1 LEYAATTKKQ
11 AQRSKSLT
19 LRKQGDFLRSRQ
31 GGFMEEEKKDTN
43 KGFVIKDRRHFDESG
58 AARGEEE
65 KKKEEE
71 KKPEVKVEQTTPPQE
86 EPSNAPLEDAPLPE
100 INFAGFIFSLS
111 TTAMYHFGDFPDPVT
126 KEASRNLAAAK
137 QTIDILTIL
146 KTKTEGNLDENEKQ
160 LLDGVLYELRTRF
173 VKEMTH
179 P

>member
-1 LEYAATTKKQ
+1 MEKQ
-11 AQRSKSLT
+11 
-19 LRKQGDFLRSRQ
+19 
-31 GGFMEEEKKDTN
+31 KKDTD

-58 AARGEEE
+58 AARRQEEVTA
-65 KKKEEE
+65 EER
-71 KKPEVKVEQTTPPQE
+71 KPEERPDKEIKTSSAENDSPETT
-86 EPSNAPLEDAPLPE
+86 EDAPVPE

-111 TTAMYHFGDFPDPVT
+111 TTAMYHFGDFPDPAT

-137 QTIDILTIL
+137 QTIDILSIL

-160 LLDGVLYELRTRF
+160 LLDGILYELRMRF

>member
-1 LEYAATTKKQ
+1 
-11 AQRSKSLT
+11 
-19 LRKQGDFLRSRQ
+19 
-31 GGFMEEEKKDTN
+31 MEEDKKE

-58 AARGEEE
+58 AARSEEE

-71 KKPEVKVEQTTPPQE
+71 NKPEVKVEQTPPLRE
-86 EPSNAPLEDAPLPE
+86 DPSNAPPEDSPLPE
-100 INFAGFIFSLS
+100 INFSGFIFSLS

-126 KEASRNLAAAK
+126 KEANRNLAAAK
-137 QTIDILTIL
+137 QTIDILSIL

-160 LLDGVLYELRTRF
+160 LLDGVLYELRMRF